1 MDMPDDISSFADRIT
16 ALIQR
21 LLPGAEVAVSNNEI
35 EIDNYVWLRR
45 GGMWRVERWSER
57 NQQLYVDADCMD
69 LDDALV
75 MAMSIAFERRA
86 EMATSEQEMAKLWE
100 E

>member
-1 MDMPDDISSFADRIT
+1 MDMPDDITPFADRIK

-21 LLPGAEVAVSNNEI
+21 LLPGAEVSVSDNEV

-57 NQQLYVDADCMD
+57 NQQLYVDSDCMD

-86 EMATSEQEMAKLWE
+86 EMATSAQEMAKLWE